1 MSISLRI
8 LLGFGVTILLMV
20 CLGGY
25 ALQQI
30 GAVRDTADN
39 IVSHDIAA
47 YRLTD
52 AVKDAQEDLSTLRL
66 VATNSFLRHPDRT
79 AGEAAA
85 GPGAAE
91 LDARISDW
99 EGQAAVAETRLAEA
113 RQAVAT
119 FANLAHDPAR
129 LQAWNAVS
137 ATLQDAGVAL
147 RQMRADTEA
156 LFAAMRAGDAGAV
169 LAADP
174 RLSAERDGFDR
185 LIQQAVAMLDTG
197 MQAGQRRAQAVYQ
210 HGWMSILLALLIAVA
225 ASAILTVLIRR
236 TVSAPLDAFSA
247 VIDRVGAGDLSV
259 RASEDARHE
268 IGRLGATLNRTVE
281 NLREIAAR
289 SRDATENLNVSVAEI
304 RAQAQ
309 QQAAGVEQ
317 QLAAVQETAATVD
330 QIAHSGAQIS
340 RRAQEVIASAQATT
354 LASASGLHA
363 VQETGRAMEQ
373 IQAQGEAVAAN
384 IVSLS
389 EKTQAI
395 GEIVTSVNDI
405 SERSHLLALNA
416 AIEAASAG
424 EHGRSF
430 AVVASEMKVLADQ
443 AKDATAQVRSIL
455 GDIQRGIN
463 TSVMLTEEAVK
474 RGAAGRER
482 TEIAEATIEEM
493 AAGIQDAVQTFQQI
507 VASTNQQQ
515 LGIEQVTAALQNIRQ
530 ASQQTASGT
539 RQLDGAALGLGELS
553 RRLLAVADRFR
564 I

>member
-8 LLGFGVTILLMV
+8 LLGFGLTILLMAG
-20 CLGGY
+20 LGGY

-30 GAVRDTADN
+30 GAVRETTDN
-39 IVSHDIAA
+39 IVTRDIAA

-52 AVKDAQEDLSTLRL
+52 SVHDAQDQMSSLRL
-66 VATNSFLRHPDRT
+66 VATNGFLRHADR
-79 AGEAAA
+79 AGPAAA
-85 GPGAAE
+85 ADVE
-91 LDARISDW
+91 ARISGW
-99 EGQAAVAETRLAEA
+99 ERQAALTETRLAEA
-113 RQAVAT
+113 RQAITT
-119 FANLAHDPAR
+119 FANLARDPAR
-129 LQAWNAVS
+129 LQAWNSIAG
-137 ATLQDAGVAL
+137 TLEGADVQL

-156 LFAAMRAGDAGAV
+156 MFAAMRAGDAEAV
-169 LAADP
+169 MAADP
-174 RLSAERDGFDR
+174 RLSAERADFDR
-185 LIQQAVAMLDTG
+185 LIQQAVATLDVG
-197 MQAGQRRAQAVYQ
+197 VQAGQRRAQEVYRQ
-210 HGWMSILLALLIAVA
+210 GWVSILLALLIAVTA
-225 ASAILTVLIRR
+225 ALILTVLIRR
-236 TVSAPLDAFSA
+236 TVSAPLDMFSA

-259 RASEDARHE
+259 RAPDEAHHE
-268 IGRLGATLNRTVE
+268 IGRLGATLNRMVE
-281 NLREIAAR
+281 NLREIAGQ
-289 SRDATENLNVSVAEI
+289 SREATENLNVSVAEI

-330 QIAHSGAQIS
+330 EIAHSGAQIS
-340 RRAQEVIASAQATT
+340 RRAQEVIASAQANT

-373 IQAQGEAVAAN
+373 IQVQGEAVAAN

-430 AVVASEMKVLADQ
+430 AVVATEMKVLADQ

-482 TEIAEATIEEM
+482 TETAEATIEEM

-515 LGIEQVTAALQNIRQ
+515 LGIEQVMAALQNIRQ

-553 RRLLAVADRFR
+553 RRLLAVAERFR

>member
-8 LLGFGVTILLMV
+8 LLGFGLTILLMV
-20 CLGGY
+20 GLGGF

-30 GAVRDTADN
+30 GAVRETTDN
-39 IVSHDIAA
+39 IVTRDIAA

-52 AVKDAQEDLSTLRL
+52 AVHDAQDQMSSLRL
-66 VATNSFLRHPDRT
+66 VATNSFLRHPDR
-79 AGEAAA
+79 A
-85 GPGAAE
+85 GPAGAE
-91 LDARISDW
+91 IDARISDW
-99 EGQAAVAETRLAEA
+99 ERQAALTETRLAEA
-113 RQAVAT
+113 RQAITA

-129 LQAWNAVS
+129 LQAWNAI
-137 ATLQDAGVAL
+137 AGTMEGADVQL

-156 LFAAMRAGDAGAV
+156 MFAAMRAGDTETV
-169 LAADP
+169 MAADP
-174 RLSAERDGFDR
+174 RLSGERADFDR
-185 LIQQAVAMLDTG
+185 LIRQAVATLDVG
-197 MQAGQRRAQAVYQ
+197 VQAGQRRAEEVYRQ
-210 HGWMSILLALLIAVA
+210 GWVSILLALLIAVVA
-225 ASAILTVLIRR
+225 ALVLTWLIRR
-236 TVSAPLDAFSA
+236 TVSGPLDMFSA

-259 RASEDARHE
+259 RAPDDARHE
-268 IGRLGATLNRTVE
+268 IGRLGATLNRMVE
-281 NLREIAAR
+281 NLREIAGQ
-289 SRDATENLNVSVAEI
+289 SREATENLNVSVAEI

-330 QIAHSGAQIS
+330 EIAHSGTQIS

-373 IQAQGEAVAAN
+373 IQVQGEAVAAN

-430 AVVASEMKVLADQ
+430 AVVATEMKVLADQ
-443 AKDATAQVRSIL
+443 ARDATAQVRSIL

-474 RGAAGRER
+474 RGAAGARR
-482 TEIAEATIEEM
+482 TEAAEATIEEM

-515 LGIEQVTAALQNIRQ
+515 LGIEQVMAALQNIRQ

-553 RRLLAVADRFR
+553 RRLLAVAERFR

>member
-8 LLGFGVTILLMV
+8 LLGFGLTILLMV

-25 ALQQI
+25 ALVQI
-30 GAVRDTADN
+30 GAVRDTTNN
-39 IVSHDIAA
+39 IVTRDIAA

-52 AVKDAQEDLSTLRL
+52 AVKDAQDGMSSLRL
-66 VATNSFLRHPDRT
+66 VATNSFLRHPDR
-79 AGEAAA
+79 AA
-85 GPGAAE
+85 GPAAADT
-91 LDARISDW
+91 DARISDW
-99 EGQAAVAETRLAEA
+99 ERQAALTETRLAGAREA
-113 RQAVAT
+113 VT
-119 FANLAHDPAR
+119 GFANLAHDPAR
-129 LQAWNAVS
+129 LQAWNGIASTMEGADV
-137 ATLQDAGVAL
+137 QL

-156 LFAAMRAGDAGAV
+156 MFASMRAGNVDAV
-169 LAADP
+169 MAADP

-185 LIQQAVAMLDTG
+185 LIQQAVATLDVG
-197 MQAGQRRAQAVYQ
+197 VQAGQRRAGEVYRQ
-210 HGWMSILLALLIAVA
+210 GWMSILLALLIAVA
-225 ASAILTVLIRR
+225 AAAILTVLIRR
-236 TVSAPLDAFSA
+236 TVSGPLDAFSG
-247 VIDRVGAGDLSV
+247 VIDRVGGGDLSV
-259 RASEDARHE
+259 RAPDDARHE
-268 IGRLGATLNRTVE
+268 IGRLGATLNRMVE
-281 NLREIAAR
+281 NLREIAGQ
-289 SRDATENLNVSVAEI
+289 SRNATENLNVSVAEI

-389 EKTQAI
+389 EKTEAI

-430 AVVASEMKVLADQ
+430 AVVATEMKVLADQ

-474 RGAAGRER
+474 RGAAGAKR
-482 TEIAEATIEEM
+482 TEAAEATIEEM

-515 LGIEQVTAALQNIRQ
+515 LGIEQVMAALQNIRQ

-539 RQLDGAALGLGELS
+539 RQLDGAALALGELS
-553 RRLLAVADRFR
+553 HRLLAVAERFR